1 MMLKIN
7 NPATIDPA
15 VQRELDNIPEVER
28 PIKWDT
34 SRTNAI
40 KNFRNKIMTHGLK
53 EQDNRCAW
61 CTLPV
66 GATGR
71 RTAHR
76 DHIAPKKLHPKW
88 TFHAKN
94 LVVVCEYCN
103 GFSVKC
109 DLDTVKT
116 GKAAYDDME
125 FFIVHPYLH
134 DTEKH
139 IRFREKEGDEPGVVV
154 EGISPEGI
162 WTVNQLKLYED
173 GLTLLRAQEL
183 VYYRTINKLPHH
195 FQILLNK
202 ATGRE

>member
-1 MMLKIN
+1 MLKIN
-7 NPATIDPA
+7 SPAIIDPA
-15 VQRELDNIPEVER
+15 DQNKLDAIPEVDR
-28 PIKWDT
+28 PNKWDT

-40 KNFRNKIMTHGLK
+40 KNFKKEIMTHGLK

-76 DHIAPKKLHPKW
+76 DHIAPKKLYPKW

-103 GFSVKC
+103 GFSVKS
-109 DLDTVKT
+109 DLNTVKT
-116 GKAAYDDME
+116 EKVNYDDIE

-134 DTEKH
+134 ETEKH
-139 IRFREKEGDEPGVVV
+139 IRFREQEGDEPGVVV

-162 WTVNQLKLYED
+162 WTVNKLKLQSD

-183 VYYRTINKLPHH
+183 VYYRNINKLPHH
-195 FQILLNK
+195 FQSLLNQ
-202 ATGRE
+202 ATGRQ

>member
-1 MMLKIN
+1 MLKIN
-7 NPATIDPA
+7 NPAAIDSA
-15 VQRELDNIPEVER
+15 VQKSLDKIPEVER
-28 PIKWDT
+28 PVKWDK
-34 SRTNAI
+34 SRTKAI
-40 KNFRNKIMTHGLK
+40 KNFREKVMTHGLK
-53 EQDNRCAW
+53 EQDYRCAW

-66 GATGR
+66 GTTGR

-116 GKAAYDDME
+116 KNSAYDDME
-125 FFIVHPYLH
+125 FLIVHPYLH

-139 IRFREKEGDEPGVVV
+139 IRFREKDGDKPGVVI
-154 EGISPEGI
+154 EGITPEGI
-162 WTVNQLKLYED
+162 WTVVNLKLYED
-173 GLTLLRAQEL
+173 GLTILRAQEL
-183 VYYRTINKLPHH
+183 VYYRTINQLPQH
-195 FQILLNK
+195 FQLLLNK